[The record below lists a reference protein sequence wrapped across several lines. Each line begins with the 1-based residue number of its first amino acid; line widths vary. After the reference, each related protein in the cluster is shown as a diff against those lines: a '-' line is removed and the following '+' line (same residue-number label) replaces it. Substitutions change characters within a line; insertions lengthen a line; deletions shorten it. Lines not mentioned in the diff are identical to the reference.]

1 MTASNERRIDTGA
14 LVRAG
19 TYTALVL
26 YVLCL
31 AFFLLVYGGRGE
43 WMIAPFMPGVG
54 RSAWGFLLGAGW
66 AVAYGAGISWLIATF
81 YNGAL
86 GRRPAT

>member
-1 MTASNERRIDTGA
+1 MTASIERRIDTGA

-19 TYTALVL
+19 AYTALVL

-31 AFFLLVYGGRGE
+31 GFFLIVYGGRGE

-54 RSAWGFLLGAGW
+54 HSVWGFILGAGW
-66 AVAYGAGISWLIATF
+66 AAAYGAGISWLIATF

-86 GRRPAT
+86 GSRTVT